1 MPPDRVDRRRSSLIT
16 CLKSK
21 IHEAS
26 PVVEATAGRGAG
38 LVRASTLCAVGSAER
53 TVLRG
58 GRPGLLA
65 RAAGALALL
74 AAAATPAAADV
85 GVAIV
90 TSNATPVAGGA
101 AFAYTITLTNLDA
114 VNPAV
119 DVVMTDPLPPSVI
132 FQNLSLAGGA
142 AGSWSCT
149 GPAVATNGI
158 IECTAASVPA
168 SGVMTLTIVAQVPGN
183 VASGVRTNTARAVA
197 GGVANSASV
206 QINIQVNAP
215 LSVTKAGPADVVAG
229 DFVTYLITLNN
240 GGSSTALNV
249 TISDTLPAFTS
260 FVSLVGTG
268 PFLDGCSVTPGNVVT
283 CAAVDVPSGLHYLT
297 LRVKT
302 SPGLPAGNLSNT
314 ATITSAGTGS
324 IAVGTSTTIANVTQ

>member
-1 MPPDRVDRRRSSLIT
+1 MS
-16 CLKSK
+16 
-21 IHEAS
+21 AF
-26 PVVEATAGRGAG
+26 
-38 LVRASTLCAVGSAER
+38 TLRAVGSVER
-53 TVLRG
+53 TVPRD
-58 GRPGLLA
+58 GRTGLLT

-74 AAAATPAAADV
+74 AAAATPAGADV

-90 TSNATPVAGGA
+90 TGNATPVAGGA

-132 FQNLSLAGGA
+132 FQNLSIAGGA

-158 IECTAASVPA
+158 VECTAVSVPA
-168 SGVMTLTIVAQVPGN
+168 SGVMTLTMVVQIPGD
-183 VASGVRTNTARAVA
+183 VASGVRTNTARVVA

-215 LSVTKAGPADVVAG
+215 LSVTKAGPSDVVAG
-229 DFVTYLITLNN
+229 DYVTYLISLQN

-268 PFLDGCSVTPGNVVT
+268 PFLDGCNVTPSNVVS
-283 CAAVDVPSGLHYLT
+283 CNAVDVPSGVHHLT

-314 ATITSAGTGS
+314 ATITGAGTGS